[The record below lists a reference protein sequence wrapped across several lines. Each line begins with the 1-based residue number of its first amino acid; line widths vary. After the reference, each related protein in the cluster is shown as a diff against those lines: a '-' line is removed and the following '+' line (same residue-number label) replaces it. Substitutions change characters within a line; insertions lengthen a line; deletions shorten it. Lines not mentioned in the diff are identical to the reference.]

1 MLGEDNAREHPRE
14 DILGGQLRELADEI
28 VRANTKILAFAERDR
43 RLMAG
48 ILRREQT
55 IAERDD
61 RIRDLKEQLSGLK
74 AQRRCSQTITT
85 EGAYRDAQLER
96 DYLLIEILEE
106 VQRELGAMA
115 ERLEALQ
122 LREGEALQLRESNVR
137 GLTGESGRQAK
148 QGFNLTR
155 FLPEGVRGTDVPPV
169 ILKLKRSYWR
179 LLKKMER

>member
-1 MLGEDNAREHPRE
+1 MLGEDNARERPRE

-74 AQRRCSQTITT
+74 AQLRRSQTITT
-85 EGAYRDAQLER
+85 EGAYRGAQLER

-122 LREGEALQLRESNVR
+122 LREGNVR

-148 QGFNLTR
+148 QGFTLTR
-155 FLPEGVRGTDVPPV
+155 FLPVGIRGTDVPPV
-169 ILKLKRSYWR
+169 ILKLKRTYWR

>member
-55 IAERDD
+55 IAESDD

-122 LREGEALQLRESNVR
+122 LREGNVR

-155 FLPEGVRGTDVPPV
+155 FLPEGLRGTDVPPV